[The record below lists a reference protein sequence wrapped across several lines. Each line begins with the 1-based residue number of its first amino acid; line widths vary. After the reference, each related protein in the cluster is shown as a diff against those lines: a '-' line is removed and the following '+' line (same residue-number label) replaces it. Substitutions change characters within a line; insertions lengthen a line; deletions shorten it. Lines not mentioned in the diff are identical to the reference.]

1 MPKEFFDVFPTLK
14 VNDNLR
20 GLLSQATVTR
30 VTVTSARDRMRVYL
44 ESPRLLYWQS
54 VQDTEHEI
62 RRQIFG
68 NASMDVKIIVKFQL
82 SRQYT
87 PRTLMQEYESS
98 ILSEIR
104 DYNIFLYSIL
114 RQAECTFTSDDE
126 MTLTIEKNVIAEERL
141 EELLQILEKI
151 FCERCGMHFKV
162 QTVFKEPVES
172 KSHKN
177 SELRIQQEVD
187 AILQNA
193 VLVIR
198 KSLRICRKKTDRW
211 RLQKRKERQKRRK
224 KRKQTGKEK

>member
-1 MPKEFFDVFPTLK
+1 
-14 VNDNLR
+14 
-20 GLLSQATVTR
+20 
-30 VTVTSARDRMRVYL
+30 
-44 ESPRLLYWQS
+44 
-54 VQDTEHEI
+54 
-62 RRQIFG
+62 
-68 NASMDVKIIVKFQL
+68 
-82 SRQYT
+82 
-87 PRTLMQEYESS
+87 MQEYESS

-114 RQAECTFTSDDE
+114 RQAECTFTADDE

-193 VLVIR
+193 VLGNPEEPQNLPEENGQVEAAKAEGKAEGEAIGEAR
-198 KSLRICRKKTDRW
+198 VRMLINRLIADGRMDEIGRIIDSAEACRE
-211 RLQKRKERQKRRK
+211 LYKEY
-224 KRKQTGKEK
+224 GL